1 MSLFQLLLFG
11 ISGYFAYQVYK
22 HIQNLEDNNQT
33 ATKPFDDGGINSDIK
48 EFTPK
53 TIYSVEELLFEADEA
68 LKNNNLDK
76 ALMILREA
84 NYKKPY
90 DGEILY
96 KIGYILYMKEDYK
109 NSIEAL
115 EDALKG
121 DDKDGAIY
129 SLMASNYRKMKNY
142 IKASQN
148 IQTAISLEPQNPIY
162 HFNYANILQDLNH
175 KEEAIEQYKKALELK
190 PDFKEAKEELEK
202 LDETKRDI

>member
-1 MSLFQLLLFG
+1 
-11 ISGYFAYQVYK
+11 
-22 HIQNLEDNNQT
+22 
-33 ATKPFDDGGINSDIK
+33 
-48 EFTPK
+48 
-53 TIYSVEELLFEADEA
+53 
-68 LKNNNLDK
+68 
-76 ALMILREA
+76 
-84 NYKKPY
+84 
-90 DGEILY
+90 
-96 KIGYILYMKEDYK
+96 MKEDYK